1 MIRPD
6 AQSAAFGAMAGKV
19 EGLTAAV
26 VGTATREAISRGVP
40 VARLLHLE
48 HRVDRPA
55 LLAALAEYHGCP
67 AIEFDER
74 LPVPP
79 ELLRRVTREATVLG
93 GWFPLIRDEEGAVV
107 VAAVDPSAPELREEV
122 EALFAPA
129 PCRYLVALPD
139 DIQWYAQD
147 FLHAP
152 PGELIGTER
161 TGHAFWRNT
170 MAQWRTR
177 LACYRTDMAK
187 ARTSLVLARNGL
199 ALAAIAAAL
208 LRSPDLRAPE
218 GMAWGVL
225 AVGVL
230 LIGGGLPAYLQV
242 RRSRLTPPR
251 NQTLVEVTAATLHF
265 LEGYHFIEHN
275 GGEPTPTKATM
286 LARLGDLLAKY
297 CTILYPSPGSQ
308 ERTHLARERNVLA
321 AQRTIGAC
329 YRTIY
334 SRARTGLAFVRTGVS
349 FMSLG
354 VGMMSYFGLNMNT
367 FFDLLVILFG
377 LLMLVD
383 GLFWYLPVRKEQAEL
398 PRTRSGVLAQ

>member
-187 ARTSLVLARNGL
+187 ARTALASVRDGLAFTTIADTLMRSPQFHVPMPL
-199 ALAAIAAAL
+199 ALA
-208 LRSPDLRAPE
+208 
-218 GMAWGVL
+218 VL
-225 AVGVL
+225 AVGL
-230 LIGGGLPAYLQV
+230 ALIANGLPIYLRV
-242 RRSRLTPPR
+242 RKSRMTPPR
-251 NQTLVEVTAATLHF
+251 DQTLVEVTAATLHF
-265 LEGYHFIEHN
+265 LEAYHFIEHD

-286 LARLGDLLAKY
+286 LARIGDLLGNY
-297 CTILYPSPGSQ
+297 CTILWPEPGSQ

-321 AQRTIGAC
+321 AQRTIGGC
-329 YRTIY
+329 YRTLY
-334 SRARTGLAFVRTGVS
+334 ARGRTGLAFVRTGVS
-349 FMSLG
+349 FASIGIGLIQ
-354 VGMMSYFGLNMNT
+354 YFGLSFNT
-367 FFDLLVILFG
+367 PFDVMLVVIGLLLVWDG
-377 LLMLVD
+377 LL
-383 GLFWYLPVRKEQAEL
+383 WYWPVRKEQAEL
-398 PRTRSGVLAQ
+398 PRTRSAALA

>member
-6 AQSAAFGAMAGKV
+6 LHSEAFRTLAGVTEELSTAAFVSAEQEAQSRNV
-19 EGLTAAV
+19 PL
-26 VGTATREAISRGVP
+26 SRV
-40 VARLLHLE
+40 LLRE
-48 HRVDRPA
+48 HRVSRKT
-55 LLAALAEYHGCP
+55 LLDSLSEYYGCP
-67 AIEFDER
+67 AIEYDER
-74 LPVPP
+74 LPIPP
-79 ELLRRVTREATVLG
+79 DLLLAVSREKMAG
-93 GWFPLIRDEEGAVV
+93 RGWFPVIREKDGTVV
-107 VAAVDPSAPELREEV
+107 VAAADPTDPELHREV
-122 EALFAPA
+122 EAIFAPA
-129 PCRYLVALPD
+129 RCRYMVALPD
-139 DIQWYAQD
+139 DIQWYVQD
-147 FLHAP
+147 FLHAA
-152 PGELIGTER
+152 PGKLIGTER

-187 ARTSLVLARNGL
+187 ARTSLVLARDGL
-199 ALAAIAAAL
+199 ALGAIAATM
-208 LRSPDLRAPE
+208 LRSP
-218 GMAWGVL
+218 GMDAQRDVALAIL

-230 LIGGGLPAYLQV
+230 LIIASLPAYLQV

-275 GGEPTPTKATM
+275 GGEPAQTKATM
-286 LARLGDLLAKY
+286 LARLGDLLANY

-321 AQRTIGAC
+321 AQRTIAAC

-354 VGMMSYFGLNMNT
+354 VGLMSYFGLNINT
-367 FFDLLVILFG
+367 FFDLMVILFG
-377 LLMLVD
+377 LMMVID
-383 GLFWYLPVRKEQAEL
+383 GLFWYLPVREEQAEL
-398 PRTRSGVLAQ
+398 PRTRSAVLAQ